1 MYSSASIYQWLTFL
15 GTQWI
20 KINKKWNDKAIVKI
34 IEISAKWN
42 DKADRC
48 LTTGYLGKTGM
59 IYKYRFR

>member
-1 MYSSASIYQWLTFL
+1 MYSSASIYQRLTFL

-20 KINKKWNDKAIVKI
+20 KFNKKWNDKAIVKI
-34 IEISAKWN
+34 NEKWN

-48 LTTGYLGKTGM
+48 LTTGYLGKTGV